1 MNEHSGQ
8 QALKILK
15 EKKMAEFLRLCLVKD
30 FNAIITLPQLFLFLF
45 ISTQIVLLG
54 LNNLLMMTSLPSMS
68 SEALTEGL
76 QFLIGALAQ
85 AEKKPPLA
93 VADEASTNAFVP
105 FDFISHALLNM
116 PVEQLKYWLARLVL
130 RSSTDDSATVRH
142 NTGLLRKF
150 VEMLT
155 KEAE

>member
-1 MNEHSGQ
+1 MNTPDNKHSDS
-8 QALKILK
+8 
-15 EKKMAEFLRLCLVKD
+15 ERKKKWQSFEIMSGKGFQCH
-30 FNAIITLPQLFLFLF
+30 NNPSLPQLFLFLF